1 MTTPAPYVVDENVD
15 GLPAS
20 VLVIAQGEA
29 EIVVT
34 VEEPMMAVMMMK
46 VIKAMMTTKMT
57 GSKMTAAYVAKL
69 AIAEVTAA
77 HVAKMSAS
85 KVAPAH
91 MTASKAP
98 THMTASK
105 APTKMA
111 TTATTCECVSSHIY
125 TSKGERGGDDDCLA

>member
-85 KVAPAH
+85 KVAP
-91 MTASKAP
+91 

-111 TTATTCECVSSHIY
+111 TTATTCECVSSHRY